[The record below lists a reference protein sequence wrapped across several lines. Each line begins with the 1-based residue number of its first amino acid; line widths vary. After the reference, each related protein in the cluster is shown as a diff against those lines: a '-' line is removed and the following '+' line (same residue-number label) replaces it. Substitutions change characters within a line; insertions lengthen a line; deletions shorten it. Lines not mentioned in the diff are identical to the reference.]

1 MAEIKLSNLSFSYG
15 SEEVLEG
22 VNLHFSQGDFLGIIG
37 SNGGGKST
45 LLKLILGLIPSP
57 TPILNTFSS
66 MGYVPQYALH
76 NPHFPICVFDCV
88 LMGRLKPLG
97 KYTQEDRQIAL
108 ECLESVGISAL
119 KDKKLQELSGGQRQ
133 KALIARALCTQAPL
147 LILDEP
153 TASLDTASKDSIFS
167 LLSDLHAQGKSII
180 LICHDLEY
188 LLSFSTHIAHLQKT
202 LRFYT
207 LPQDRDKILGDFGCK
222 HHLKG
227 ECDA

>member
-15 SEEVLEG
+15 RERVLENI
-22 VNLHFSQGDFLGIIG
+22 NLHFTQGDFLGIIG

-45 LLKLILGLIPSP
+45 LLKLILNLIASP
-57 TPILNTFSS
+57 TPLQNTFKS
-66 MGYVPQYALH
+66 MGYVPQYAHH

-97 KYTQEDRQIAL
+97 KYTQEDRQIAQ
-108 ECLESVGISAL
+108 ECLERVGISHL

-153 TASLDTASKDSIFS
+153 TASLDTDSKDSIFA
-167 LLSDLHAQGKSII
+167 LLSELHSQGKSII
-180 LICHDLEY
+180 LICHDLDY
-188 LLSFSTHIAHLQKT
+188 LLTFSTHIAHLQKT

-207 LPQDRDKILGDFGCK
+207 LPQDKDKILGDFGCK

-227 ECDA
+227 ECDV

>member
-1 MAEIKLSNLSFSYG
+1 MAEINISNLSFSYG
-15 SEEVLEG
+15 KERVLENI
-22 VNLHFSQGDFLGIIG
+22 NLHFSEGDFLGIVG

-45 LLKLILGLIPSP
+45 LLKLILNLIPSP
-57 TPILNTFSS
+57 TPLQNTFSS
-66 MGYVPQYALH
+66 IGYVPQYAIH

-97 KYTQEDRQIAL
+97 KYSKEDKEIAL
-108 ECLESVGISAL
+108 SSLESVGISHL

-153 TASLDTASKDSIFS
+153 TASLDSASTQSIFS
-167 LLSDLHAQGKSII
+167 LLDSLHKQGKSII
-180 LICHDLEY
+180 LICHDLDY
-188 LLSFSTHIAHLQKT
+188 LLSFSTHIAHIQKS
-202 LRFYT
+202 LKFYT
-207 LPQDRDKILGDFGCK
+207 LPQDKDKILGDFGCK